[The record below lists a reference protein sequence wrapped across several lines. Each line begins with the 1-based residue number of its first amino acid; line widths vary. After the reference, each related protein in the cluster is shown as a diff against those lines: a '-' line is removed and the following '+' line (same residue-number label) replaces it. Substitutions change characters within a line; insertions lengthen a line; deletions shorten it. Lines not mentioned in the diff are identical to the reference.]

1 MTNRVCIVTGV
12 GPGTG
17 LATAKRFNSDYQ
29 VAMIARNKEFLNE
42 ISSEHRNVHPFP
54 CDVGDME
61 GLENTIR
68 RIREDLG
75 EPSVLIHNA
84 VRGAFGSYE
93 QIEVESLERNFRI
106 NVSSLLQLTK
116 LLAPSMI
123 REGNGAIISTG
134 NTSAYRGV
142 PNFTGFAPTKAA
154 QRILCESLART
165 LGPKGIHVGYVAI
178 DAVIDLAWTRRASP
192 DREDDFYAKPSDIA
206 DQIWYLVHQPKS
218 TWTFDLVIRPYGE
231 NW

>member
-1 MTNRVCIVTGV
+1 MTKKVCLITGV

-17 LATAKRFNSDYQ
+17 LATVKRFCDEYQ
-29 VAMIARNKEFLNE
+29 VAMISRNVEFLDDVA
-42 ISSEHRNVHPFP
+42 SKHANVYPFP
-54 CDVGDME
+54 CDVGDLHK
-61 GLENTIR
+61 LEYTVNQIR
-68 RIREDLG
+68 DHIG
-75 EPSVLIHNA
+75 APSVIIHNA

-93 QIEVESLERNFRI
+93 QIEVKSLERNFRI

-116 LLAPSMI
+116 LLAPAMI
-123 REGNGAIISTG
+123 HQGSGAIIATG
-134 NTSAYRGV
+134 NTSAYRGS

-178 DAVIDLAWTRRASP
+178 DAVIDLAWTRQANAH
-192 DREDDFYAKPSDIA
+192 REDDFYAQPSDIA
-206 DQIWYLVHQPKS
+206 DQIWHLAHQPKS

-231 NW
+231 KW